1 MSLSRMMSARKGLI
15 NGERGRDS
23 AWRFLCA
30 VSRMMSARKG
40 LINGDR
46 GRDSAW
52 RFFWTLSRMMS
63 AHKGL
68 TNQAVVTQARFC
80 LEISLSL
87 SEKKRFNKPRG
98 MLSILLS
105 DIDISKADP
114 RLRDYHLVDETFVR
128 THHFA

>member
-1 MSLSRMMSARKGLI
+1 MSLSRMMSTRKGLI
-15 NGERGRDS
+15 NGE
-23 AWRFLCA
+23 
-30 VSRMMSARKG
+30 
-40 LINGDR
+40 R

-87 SEKKRFNKPRG
+87 SEKKKGLTNPEECSAFCLVTKISQSRPTPA
-98 MLSILLS
+98 LL
-105 DIDISKADP
+105 P
-114 RLRDYHLVDETFVR
+114 LG
-128 THHFA
+128 